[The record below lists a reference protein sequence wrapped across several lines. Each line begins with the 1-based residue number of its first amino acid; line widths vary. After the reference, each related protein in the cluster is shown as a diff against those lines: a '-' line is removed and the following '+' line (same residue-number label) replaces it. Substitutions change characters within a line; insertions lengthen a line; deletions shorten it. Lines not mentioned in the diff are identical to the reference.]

1 MLLILTTTRLPDS
14 RAFICFGASL
24 LRRASFFACR
34 LDKHLYVIG
43 GRNESGYLSSV
54 ESYNLETNEWNYV
67 SSLPQPLAAHAG
79 AVHNGKIYISG
90 GQRCC
95 EGPVLLSFIC
105 YRGDL
110 MLSEPSRS
118 QEEQPVRYTLLSSVR
133 FRRSSQWRVC
143 FVALLL
149 RPRNGRVGS
158 QTGYEHKA
166 RHSRAGRDER
176 PPVRHRWKS
185 PERYTWEH
193 FTNEAE
199 NRSTLLGLFFSKAVW
214 KRSHYEKVN
223 SVRYGQLLF
232 HTFKKQKKK
241 KSPEKAARYLFRV
254 LHLIVRTNCV

>member
-1 MLLILTTTRLPDS
+1 
-14 RAFICFGASL
+14 
-24 LRRASFFACR
+24 
-34 LDKHLYVIG
+34 
-43 GRNESGYLSSV
+43 
-54 ESYNLETNEWNYV
+54 
-67 SSLPQPLAAHAG
+67 
-79 AVHNGKIYISG
+79 
-90 GQRCC
+90 
-95 EGPVLLSFIC
+95 
-105 YRGDL
+105 

-241 KSPEKAARYLFRV
+241 ITWKSSSVFVPCSASDCRNPIVFRFEKEILKSWNCFWWLIPAFVVGWFECVVPGDSVCVQVSASVELLVKSTALAKSLAFRLWQNSDNINIYWSGNGEIWAETARLSG
-254 LHLIVRTNCV
+254 LKT